1 MSLIRARYRAVNTIM
16 NLPRGGGFV
25 GLLDLFHNA
34 TFAPSIRLLRKD
46 YSGGLLRAR
55 AWDGLANQGEADIMP
70 YRVSANEYVLN
81 LNSTLENLDATAI
94 GRGLTTSDTLADL
107 VSTGVNDYD
116 GLTSAWY
123 DQSTNGNHATQSTAA
138 NQPKIVSGGSLVT
151 ENGKPA
157 IDFDGVNDFFIL
169 DSKITISTTV
179 LFVDVMSNIG
189 VGFSAPYGSNNSS
202 NGVYFP
208 RSRSLFQ
215 GNGFSDNSSVVDL
228 YGSQS
233 VTSISSVSGIYNIY
247 QNGVVRGSSGTYTG
261 NTVSTM
267 MVRRSSDLLGIT
279 SGKLQER
286 IIYNN
291 SDQSANRTGIES
303 NQATFYGITL

>member
-1 MSLIRARYRAVNTIM
+1 
-16 NLPRGGGFV
+16 
-25 GLLDLFHNA
+25 
-34 TFAPSIRLLRKD
+34 
-46 YSGGLLRAR
+46 
-55 AWDGLANQGEADIMP
+55 
-70 YRVSANEYVLN
+70 
-81 LNSTLENLDATAI
+81 
-94 GRGLTTSDTLADL
+94 L
-107 VSTGVNDYD
+107 VSTGASDYD
-116 GLTSAWY
+116 GLVSAWY
-123 DQSTNGNHATQSTAA
+123 DQSLSNNATQSTAA
-138 NQPKIVSGGSLVT
+138 AQPKIVSGGSLVT

-157 IDFDGVNDFFIL
+157 IDFDGVDDCFIL

>member
-1 MSLIRARYRAVNTIM
+1 MLGFGLGLNKWRRV
-16 NLPRGGGFV
+16 GGGFV
-25 GLLDLFHNA
+25 GLLDLYPNA
-34 TFAPSIRLLRKD
+34 AFAPSIRLLRKN
-46 YSGGLLRAR
+46 YSGGLVRAR
-55 AWDGLANQGEADIMP
+55 AWDGLANQGEADVMA
-70 YRVSANEYVLN
+70 YRVSSTEYLID

-107 VSTGVNDYD
+107 VSTGASDYD
-116 GLTSAWY
+116 GLVSAWY
-123 DQSTNGNHATQSTAA
+123 DQSLSNNATQSTAA
-138 NQPKIVSGGSLVT
+138 AQPKIVSGGSLVT

-157 IDFDGVNDFFIL
+157 IDFDGVDDCFIL

>member
-1 MSLIRARYRAVNTIM
+1 MLGFGLGLNKWRRV
-16 NLPRGGGFV
+16 GGGFV
-25 GLLDLFHNA
+25 GLLDLYPNA
-34 TFAPSIRLLRKD
+34 AFAPSIRLLRKN
-46 YSGGLLRAR
+46 YSGGLVRAR
-55 AWDGLANQGEADIMP
+55 AWDGLANQGEADVMA
-70 YRVSANEYVLN
+70 YRVSSTEYLID

-107 VSTGVNDYD
+107 VSTGASDYD
-116 GLTSAWY
+116 GLVSAWY
-123 DQSTNGNHATQSTAA
+123 DQSLSNNATQSTAA

-157 IDFDGVNDFFIL
+157 IDFDGVDDCFIL

>member
-1 MSLIRARYRAVNTIM
+1 MLGFGLGLNKWRRV
-16 NLPRGGGFV
+16 GGGFV
-25 GLLDLFHNA
+25 GLLDLYPNA
-34 TFAPSIRLLRKD
+34 AFAPSIRLLRKN
-46 YSGGLLRAR
+46 YSGGLVRAR
-55 AWDGLANQGEADIMP
+55 AWDGLANQGEADVMA
-70 YRVSANEYVLN
+70 YRVSSTEYLID

-107 VSTGVNDYD
+107 VSTGASDYD
-116 GLTSAWY
+116 GLVSAWY
-123 DQSTNGNHATQSTAA
+123 DQSLSNNATQSTAA
-138 NQPKIVSGGSLVT
+138 AQPKIVSGGSLVT

-157 IDFDGVNDFFIL
+157 IDFDGVDDCFIL

-189 VGFSAPYGSNNSS
+189 VGFSAPYGSNSSS

>member
-1 MSLIRARYRAVNTIM
+1 
-16 NLPRGGGFV
+16 
-25 GLLDLFHNA
+25 
-34 TFAPSIRLLRKD
+34 
-46 YSGGLLRAR
+46 
-55 AWDGLANQGEADIMP
+55 
-70 YRVSANEYVLN
+70 
-81 LNSTLENLDATAI
+81 
-94 GRGLTTSDTLADL
+94 
-107 VSTGVNDYD
+107 
-116 GLTSAWY
+116 
-123 DQSTNGNHATQSTAA
+123 
-138 NQPKIVSGGSLVT
+138 LVT

-157 IDFDGVNDFFIL
+157 IDFDGVDDNFIL
-169 DSKITISTTV
+169 DSPITISTTC

-189 VGFSAPYGSNNSS
+189 VGFSAPYGSNSSS